1 MIIEIVVYGLLIGMV
16 MFVILIRL
24 SWMISLYNMK
34 TMNTVVAR
42 NDSGPKNII
51 VEAGYYDQESLEEMF
66 DSYLTFTEDDIH
78 ILLVLLMI

>member
-1 MIIEIVVYGLLIGMV
+1 
-16 MFVILIRL
+16 
-24 SWMISLYNMK
+24 MK

-51 VEAGYYDQESLEEMF
+51 VEAGYYDQEPLEEMF